1 MYKLELKKKGK
12 QINSVD
18 DWYSAAPPK
27 SPSLH
32 WKDGRSAKELA
43 KYMTSTKG
51 YMPKEIE
58 DILVKLGCNPNITF
72 YGEPEAV
79 TSLESRGG
87 GRHHDLLLI
96 QENEVVVGVEAKSD
110 EDFGKVVH
118 KELFGNNDYEK

>member
-12 QINSVD
+12 IIKSID
-18 DWYSAAPPK
+18 DWYNAAPPK
-27 SPSLH
+27 NPSLH

-43 KYMTSTKG
+43 KYMTSTNG

-58 DILVKLGCNPNITF
+58 DILAKLGCNPNITF

-79 TSLESRGG
+79 TSLEGRGG
-87 GRHHDLLLI
+87 GRHHDLLLV

-110 EDFGKVVH
+110 EDFGEQMH
-118 KELFGNNDYEK
+118 LRQFCLFLH